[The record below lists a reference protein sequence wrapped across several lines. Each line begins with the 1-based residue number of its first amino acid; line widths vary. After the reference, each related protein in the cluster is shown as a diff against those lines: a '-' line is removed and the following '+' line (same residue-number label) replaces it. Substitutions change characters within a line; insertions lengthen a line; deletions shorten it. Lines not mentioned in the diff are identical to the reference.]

1 MEKKNEAER
10 DWVTSAKPHG
20 QCEGELRVDIT
31 IFGSFPVT
39 VLLDRQTDR
48 HKRKHGK
55 WQDAFYLVLLKRAT
69 FPCTDRK
76 LEDYRKNAFLEEF

>member
-20 QCEGELRVDIT
+20 QCEGELRADIT

-39 VLLDRQTDR
+39 VLLDRQTD
-48 HKRKHGK
+48 
-55 WQDAFYLVLLKRAT
+55 LKENMASGRMH
-69 FPCTDRK
+69 FIWCC
-76 LEDYRKNAFLEEF
+76 